1 MQSAHKQIISFGPPP
16 VNPYSTAVK
25 AGGLIY
31 LSGTLAHDPGAP
43 SDAGSETRRT
53 LERMKD
59 VLVAAGSSLDD
70 VVAVLVYLT
79 SASDFQAMN
88 QAYRAF
94 WPGDPPTRTT
104 VITALVVP
112 DARVEISMVAV
123 PRGGERVVL
132 LPDGWKRSPNPYS
145 YAIRSGNTV
154 FLSGLVARRGS
165 DNTFVGGDVR
175 VQTRTIMENAGELL
189 ATAGLTHRDVVSS
202 KIYLTRAADFAAM
215 NEVYREFFPE
225 APPARATVQS
235 GLAGPEAVVEITFV
249 ASSASRNAIGTPP
262 SGLPLSPA
270 IRAGR
275 HLFVSGMLGNSPD
288 TAGDVAAQTRAT
300 LSRIDAT
307 LRDGGLSRGDV
318 VDALVYITDAASFG
332 AMNGEYRA
340 FFGTDFP
347 ARATVVTPLVAP
359 DGLVE
364 IMVTAV
370 VPDAGASGSRA

>member
-1 MQSAHKQIISFGPPP
+1 MQSSHKQIISFGPPP

-25 AGGLIY
+25 AGGLLY
-31 LSGTLAHDPGAP
+31 LSGTLAHDPTAP
-43 SDAGSETRRT
+43 SDVGSETRRT
-53 LERMKD
+53 IERMRD

-79 SASDFQAMN
+79 SASDFPAMN

-112 DARVEISMVAV
+112 DARIEISMVAV
-123 PRGGERVVL
+123 PRGAERVVL

-145 YAIRSGNTV
+145 YAIRTGSTV

-175 VQTRTIMENAGELL
+175 AQTRTIMENAGELL
-189 ATAGLTHRDVVSS
+189 TAAGLTLRDVVSS

-215 NEVYREFFPE
+215 NEVYREFFPD
-225 APPARATVQS
+225 APPARATVES

-270 IRAGR
+270 IRAGQ
-275 HLFVSGMLGNSPD
+275 HLFVSGMLGNSPE

-307 LRDGGLSRGDV
+307 LRDAGSSRADV

-340 FFGTDFP
+340 FFGADFP
-347 ARATVVTPLVAP
+347 ARATVVTPLVAA

-370 VPDAGASGSRA
+370 VPDSGASGSRA

>member
-53 LERMKD
+53 LERMRD
-59 VLVAAGSSLDD
+59 VLLAAGSSLDD

-123 PRGGERVVL
+123 PRGRERVVL

-145 YAIRSGNTV
+145 YGIRSGSTV

-215 NEVYREFFPE
+215 NEVYREFFPD

-249 ASSASRNAIGTPP
+249 ASSGSRSAIGTPP

-270 IRAGR
+270 IRAGQ
-275 HLFVSGMLGNSPD
+275 HLFVSGMLGNSPE

-307 LRDGGLSRGDV
+307 LRDAGSSRADV

-340 FFGTDFP
+340 FFGADFP
-347 ARATVVTPLVAP
+347 ARATVVTPLVAA

-370 VPDAGASGSRA
+370 VPDSGASGSRA

>member
-1 MQSAHKQIISFGPPP
+1 MQSSHKQIISFGPPP

-25 AGGLIY
+25 AGGLLY
-31 LSGTLAHDPGAP
+31 LSGTLAHDPTAP
-43 SDAGSETRRT
+43 SDVGSETRRT
-53 LERMKD
+53 IERMRD

-79 SASDFQAMN
+79 SASDFPAMN

-112 DARVEISMVAV
+112 EARIEISMVAV
-123 PRGGERVVL
+123 PRGAERVVL

-145 YAIRSGNTV
+145 YAIRTGSTV
-154 FLSGLVARRGS
+154 FLSGLVARRGR

-175 VQTRTIMENAGELL
+175 AQTRTIMENAGELL
-189 ATAGLTHRDVVSS
+189 TAAGLTLRDVVSS

-215 NEVYREFFPE
+215 NEVYREFFPD
-225 APPARATVQS
+225 APPARATVES

-270 IRAGR
+270 IRAGQ
-275 HLFVSGMLGNSPD
+275 HLFVSGMLGNSPE

-307 LRDGGLSRGDV
+307 LRDAGSSRADV

-340 FFGTDFP
+340 FFGADFP
-347 ARATVVTPLVAP
+347 ARATVVTPLVAA

-370 VPDAGASGSRA
+370 VPDSGASGSRA